1 VQAAA
6 VVVDHH
12 RHCHWKLKR
21 NPRSRVKQV
30 VGQEDHQ
37 QQQQQHQ
44 QQEDEER
51 DVEEEHEQE
60 QDQQRNVLRRVHDA
74 AMWS

>member
-37 QQQQQHQ
+37 QQQQHQ

-51 DVEEEHEQE
+51 DVEEVYEQE

>member
-37 QQQQQHQ
+37 QQQQQ
-44 QQEDEER
+44 EDEER

>member
-30 VGQEDHQ
+30 VGQEDH

>member
-1 VQAAA
+1 MQAAA

-30 VGQEDHQ
+30 VGQEDH